1 MRVIFLDVDGVLNNL
16 EFLKKR
22 QKLLRVYKDMY
33 LPRLDDNNFIVL
45 KELVDKTEAKLVL
58 SSSWRMFF
66 NEDLIPNDNSF
77 DSPGRNLIEKLNSYG
92 LSLDGRTELK
102 GRHEGYLR
110 GDFIRDYLEEHPLI
124 DSFVILDDDNDMR
137 EFTDTNLIRTDS
149 LKGLTRD
156 DIMKAETIF
165 KKQEKSKRL

>member
-58 SSSWRMFF
+58 SSS
-66 NEDLIPNDNSF
+66 
-77 DSPGRNLIEKLNSYG
+77 
-92 LSLDGRTELK
+92 
-102 GRHEGYLR
+102 
-110 GDFIRDYLEEHPLI
+110 
-124 DSFVILDDDNDMR
+124 
-137 EFTDTNLIRTDS
+137 
-149 LKGLTRD
+149 
-156 DIMKAETIF
+156 
-165 KKQEKSKRL
+165 